1 MTTSGHT
8 FNRECE
14 ERKGKSIDN
23 LSIDYHGQSLYK
35 WNTTRISTAMEKRL
49 LDNFSFEIT
58 H

>member
-1 MTTSGHT
+1 MCVVFSFITQSRKRTTLGHT

-35 WNTTRISTAMEKRL
+35 
-49 LDNFSFEIT
+49 
-58 H
+58 